1 MHVYNLHDTH
11 RVIRI
16 IFVVYMYR
24 QIVCMC
30 AKAAAAEFKF
40 KLFKLFKFLHRHD
53 FTEYHDLAPEDGWA
67 PHDNGQNSLFLLPT
81 TPHNSDNSI

>member
-16 IFVVYMYR
+16 MFVVYMYR

-30 AKAAAAEFKF
+30 AKAAAAEFK
-40 KLFKLFKFLHRHD
+40 FKLFKFLHRHD

-67 PHDNGQNSLFLLPT
+67 PHDNGQNNLFLLPT